1 MLVVEDNA
9 NLAFGLTRSLE
20 SEGYEVEAAEDGS
33 RGFELARSTNP
44 DLVVL
49 DLMLPGMDGYTI
61 LKKLRAEGKDVPV
74 LILTARG
81 EEADKVFGFRL
92 GADDYVTKPFSLSEL
107 LARVQAIL
115 RRAKGGDRR
124 DGEAVEEFGDV
135 SINTL
140 ARSVKRGESEVALT
154 PKEFDLLLALVRR
167 RGAVASRL
175 ELLKEVWGHQAEVM
189 TRTVDIQGPITG
201 DGAKLRGFEIAYQQ
215 FFDKLPE
222 PWNGLGLQTN
232 FTYVD
237 NQGITNSNLS
247 SVSGGGATQQDGLIT
262 FTDLPLE
269 GYSKSSYNV
278 VLMFEQPKYSARVA
292 WNWRDDY
299 LISQSDC
306 CIKLPIWQNAYGQ
319 LDASVHYKPSSSW
332 DIFLDAQNLLQ
343 AETVLKQQVNN
354 AGLLLPRSWFTN
366 DLRLQLGVRYR
377 IQ

>member
-1 MLVVEDNA
+1 MTRVLVVEDNA

-20 SEGYEVEAAEDGS
+20 SEGYEVEAAEDGV
-33 RGFELARSTNP
+33 RGLEMARTTNP

-115 RRAKGGDRR
+115 RRAKGSEKR

-140 ARSVKRGESEVALT
+140 ARCVKKNETEIALT

-189 TRTVDIQGPITG
+189 TRTVDIHI
-201 DGAKLRGFEIAYQQ
+201 AELRRKLE
-215 FFDKLPE
+215 D
-222 PWNGLGLQTN
+222 
-232 FTYVD
+232 
-237 NQGITNSNLS
+237 
-247 SVSGGGATQQDGLIT
+247 
-262 FTDLPLE
+262 
-269 GYSKSSYNV
+269 
-278 VLMFEQPKYSARVA
+278 
-292 WNWRDDY
+292 
-299 LISQSDC
+299 
-306 CIKLPIWQNAYGQ
+306 
-319 LDASVHYKPSSSW
+319 DASTPRH
-332 DIFLDAQNLLQ
+332 IL
-343 AETVLKQQVNN
+343 TVWK
-354 AGLLLPRSWFTN
+354 AGY
-366 DLRLQLGVRYR
+366 RLQV
-377 IQ
+377 